1 MKKLLLL
8 AGILVVASSV
18 FGAATT
24 EVSGDV
30 DIYAQVV
37 NNLSFIKGDPLNFG
51 VVARGSTNSVV
62 AGNGVGSFTIEGAQ
76 GVPVMISMSADGN
89 TYKTV
94 VEASSIEAKISL
106 GGEDTAAANQYMNPT
121 VKIRKSGETET
132 LNSSVP
138 LDGWVGPKD
147 RDTYSKAEFEVF
159 GTLPVKD
166 TQDYGNYSGKLYV
179 KAKYEDFPK
188 AN

>member
-94 VEASSIEAKISL
+94 VEASSIEAKISDIDL
-106 GGEDTAAANQYMNPT
+106 LKYDLIGFGSAIHFAEHDILLQRF
-121 VKIRKSGETET
+121 V
-132 LNSSVP
+132 
-138 LDGWVGPKD
+138 
-147 RDTYSKAEFEVF
+147 SKLSLQEKNVF
-159 GTLPVKD
+159 IFSTR
-166 TQDYGNYSGKLYV
+166 SLY
-179 KAKYEDFPK
+179 FL
-188 AN
+188 